1 MSATTPIDD
10 NSDNEN
16 DTPRKKS
23 NRNSSKIGKIVTQ
36 TSQLGDRKK
45 HLLKH
50 TFQSIH
56 AFFNK
61 EPGTIVCL
69 DEEWPLYKNFE
80 DYETLV
86 MQIAEENDIEKKY
99 SVTCNALIKKNSI
112 KLDKNN
118 KIISMIP
125 GCPLCHLLLQDD
137 TIIDYN
143 GVTVTNKDNEEKWI
157 PDENVKKMKLTIS
170 RLGRVYAVPAMR
182 ARKHNLTMDLD
193 NYYYYVVE
201 VPRIVG
207 MRLGFDMVFNSR
219 EKDFVIT
226 NTSLNSIGGVIF
238 EQGDHVVDINGIMLS
253 CPNDFQQ
260 ILKDPKTYPSFTALV
275 KKPSSKSSI
284 MSTKNFLNSLNSVYI
299 TPDMKEVVSKIEDQ
313 VKEFEKYKMM
323 GRSILK
329 KRIVQDS
336 NDIKQE
342 SNDISE
348 STNNNDCKLSFSPS
362 EPEVINIE
370 SSTQNPL
377 YLENVTGSV
386 KFL

>member
-1 MSATTPIDD
+1 MNDITHLDD

-23 NRNSSKIGKIVTQ
+23 NRNSKKIGKIVTQ
-36 TSQLGDRKK
+36 TSQLGDSKR
-45 HLLKH
+45 LLRN

-86 MQIAEENDIEKKY
+86 IQIAEENDIEKKY
-99 SVTCNALIKKNSI
+99 LVTCNALIKKNSI

-137 TIIDYN
+137 TIIDFN
-143 GVTVTNKDNEEKWI
+143 GVTVTKNDNEEKWI
-157 PDENVKKMKLTIS
+157 PDENLKKMKITIS
-170 RLGRVYAVPAMR
+170 RLGRVHAVPAMR
-182 ARKHNLTMDLD
+182 TRKHNLTMDLD
-193 NYYYYVVE
+193 NYYYYIVE

-207 MRLGFDMVFNSR
+207 MRLGFDMVYNSR

-226 NTSLNSIGGVIF
+226 NTSSNSIGGVIF
-238 EQGDHVVDINGIMLS
+238 EQGDHVVDINGMMLS
-253 CPNDFQQ
+253 CPDDFQQ

-275 KKPSSKSSI
+275 RKPSSKSSI
-284 MSTKNFLNSLNSVYI
+284 MSTKSFLNSLNLVYI
-299 TPDMKEVVSKIEDQ
+299 TSDMKEVVSKIEDQ
-313 VKEFEKYKMM
+313 IKEFEKYKIM
-323 GRSILK
+323 GRSVLK
-329 KRIVQDS
+329 KRILQDS

-348 STNNNDCKLSFSPS
+348 STNNNDSKLSFSSS